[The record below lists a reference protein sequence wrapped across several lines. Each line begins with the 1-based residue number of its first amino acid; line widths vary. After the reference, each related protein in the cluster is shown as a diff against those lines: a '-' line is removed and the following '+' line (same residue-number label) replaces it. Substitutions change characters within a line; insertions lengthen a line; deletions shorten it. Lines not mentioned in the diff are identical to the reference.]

1 MPEHQVP
8 QEPLETQVCLDSPEP
23 LDQLEIPDP
32 PENEERQEQL
42 DQLDQSELL
51 EFLDVMVNQVP
62 VEPSDHKE

>member
-8 QEPLETQVCLDSPEP
+8 QEPLETQVCLDNPEP
-23 LDQLEIPDP
+23 LDQLEIPDL

-51 EFLDVMVNQVP
+51 EFLDEMVNQVP
-62 VEPSDHKE
+62 EELLDHKE